1 MTAFQSYDLA
11 KMRADA
17 KLSQEEMATHLSIS
31 QSQVS
36 RYEQDPDNT
45 PLGVVKAWVMYCG
58 DISTKQGLEYGAPY
72 RDIAT
77 QIKLMSDYA
86 ETAPAPLNEALFKE
100 APTAANFV
108 REVRNLGRKPR
119 VAACGRFDQ
128 GKSRLANTL
137 MGSDALPTSYQ
148 PATAIISL
156 VRHVSDRPSWIKE
169 DVWIMRKGF
178 DLNQANDEQH
188 CNEYKIVAGS
198 FDTLK
203 KYGTHNDNQ
212 SVDAHQCFAA
222 LVYVD
227 SPFLLGCDFLD
238 LPGYGHS
245 HDDHTKAEL
254 AHSLADVLIYA
265 SAAQGFMD
273 QQDLQFANALLKQL
287 PTIEAKDDTLPVLR
301 NVYFVATM
309 ARQDQTD
316 LGDIITKASSR
327 AYTHLLEGLQARSEL
342 IGRSISLTEFRA
354 RFFTYLVD
362 DPSRRKMFEDDLAN
376 LLSRVWP
383 VQVRGHLDGRVVEL
397 KNFTKAYCDAWMPRL
412 IEALDNRD
420 RAQGSLEILE
430 RAEPLRH
437 RRVGSKTE
445 RILNTIAANKLAS
458 SEYINSD
465 LSKLV
470 MPDYVEKLIRERYE
484 DKKNAQQLAGSYLVD
499 HIQNKL
505 SSFLAERAQEL
516 VPDINDILADYQGT
530 GTSAGGVELGAM
542 SMPFNVKGVFLG
554 ALAATGTAAGAMAI
568 WAAATAA
575 SVEIGSVILVPGV
588 ASYLAAI
595 GVSVGAGGVV
605 STGTLIA
612 ALGGPIALLIS
623 LGLCLALAAY
633 ALFGASWQSRL
644 AKKICEVLKE
654 QHFLETLTKHSEEYW
669 DDTRHSFQKGMAAT
683 EAAYQDNLGNFRK
696 LVNATSRE
704 EMTAMISKVEAT
716 RDFFGGIPWRPAN

>member
-1 MTAFQSYDLA
+1 MTAFEAYDLA

-17 KLSQEEMATHLSIS
+17 KISQEEMAIHLGIS

-45 PLGVVKAWVMYCG
+45 PLGVVKAWVKYCG

-86 ETAPAPLNEALFKE
+86 ETAPAPLDGALFKG
-100 APTAANFV
+100 APTAASFL

-119 VAACGRFDQ
+119 VAVCGRFDQ

-137 MGSDALPTSYQ
+137 MGSDALPTAYQ

-156 VRHVSDRPSWIKE
+156 VRHVSDRPSWIRE
-169 DVWIMRKGF
+169 DVWIMRRGF

-188 CNEYKIVAGS
+188 CNDYRIVAGS

-212 SVDAHQCFAA
+212 PADADQCFAA

-227 SPFLLGCDFLD
+227 SPFLLGCDLLD

-287 PTIEAKDDTLPVLR
+287 PTIEAKDDTLQVLR

-309 ARQDQTD
+309 ARQDHSD
-316 LGDIITKASSR
+316 LIDIITKASSR
-327 AYTHLLEGLQARSEL
+327 AYMHLLEGLQARGEQ
-342 IGRSISLTEFRA
+342 IGRPISLTDFRA

-362 DPSRRKMFEDDLAN
+362 DPTRRKAFETDLAE
-376 LLSRVWP
+376 LLSTVCP
-383 VQVRGHLDGRVVEL
+383 VQVRGRLDKLVIEL
-397 KNFTKAYCDAWMPRL
+397 KKSTKAYCDGWTARL
-412 IEALDNRD
+412 IEALDNQD
-420 RAQGSLEILE
+420 RAKNSLEMLE
-430 RAEPLRH
+430 RAEPLRQ
-437 RRVGSKTE
+437 RRVDGKTE
-445 RILNTIAANKLAS
+445 RILSAIAASKSAS
-458 SEYINSD
+458 TAFIKTD
-465 LSKLV
+465 LSKMLT
-470 MPDYVEKLIRERYE
+470 PEYAEKRIRERYE
-484 DKKNAQQLAGSYLVD
+484 DKKEAQQLAGSYLTD

-505 SSFLAERAQEL
+505 SSFLAKQANEL
-516 VPDINDILADYQGT
+516 VPEINDILADYQASGAT
-530 GTSAGGVELGAM
+530 AGGIDIGSLSV
-542 SMPFNVKGVFLG
+542 PFNAQGVFLG
-554 ALAATGTAAGAMAI
+554 ALAAAGTTGALAA
-568 WAAATAA
+568 WAAVATA
-575 SVEIGSVILVPGV
+575 GSNLG
-588 ASYLAAI
+588 AYLLI
-595 GVSVGAGGVV
+595 PGVV
-605 STGTLIA
+605 SFLSGLGISVGGTASAVGLVAAVGGPVTIMVGLAAMA
-612 ALGGPIALLIS
+612 ALAVF
-623 LGLCLALAAY
+623 
-633 ALFGASWQSRL
+633 ALFGSSWQSRL
-644 AKKICEVLKE
+644 AKKICETLKDKK
-654 QHFLETLTKHSEEYW
+654 FLEVLATHSEKYW
-669 DDTRHSFQKGMAAT
+669 DDTRRSFQKGMAAT
-683 EAAYQDNLGNFRK
+683 EAAFQENLTNLRE
-696 LVNATSRE
+696 LVKATSPE

-716 RDFFGGIPWRPAN
+716 RDFFGGIPWRLGS

>member
-1 MTAFQSYDLA
+1 MTAFQTYDLA

-17 KLSQEEMATHLSIS
+17 KISQEEMATYLGIS

-45 PLGVVKAWVMYCG
+45 PLGVVKAWVKYCG

-72 RDIAT
+72 RGIAT

-86 ETAPAPLNEALFKE
+86 ETAPAPLDDALFKG
-100 APTAANFV
+100 APTAASFV

-137 MGSDALPTSYQ
+137 MGSDALPTAYQ

-188 CNEYKIVAGS
+188 CNDYKIVAGS

-212 SVDAHQCFAA
+212 PADADQCFAA

-227 SPFLLGCDFLD
+227 SPFLFGCDLLD

-287 PTIEAKDDTLPVLR
+287 PTLEAKDGTLPVLR

-309 ARQDQTD
+309 ARQDQAD
-316 LGDIITKASSR
+316 LEDIITKASSR
-327 AYTHLLEGLQARSEL
+327 AYTHLLEGLQARGEL
-342 IGRSISLTEFRA
+342 IGRPISLTDFRA

-362 DPSRRKMFEDDLAN
+362 DTSRRKAFEEDLAD
-376 LLSRVWP
+376 LLSKVCP
-383 VQVRGHLDGRVVEL
+383 VQVRGRLDGWVVEL
-397 KNFTKAYCDAWMPRL
+397 KNSTKAYCDGWTARL
-412 IEALDNRD
+412 VEALENRD
-420 RAQGSLEILE
+420 RAQGSLEMLE
-430 RAEPLRH
+430 RAEPLRQ
-437 RRVGSKTE
+437 RRIGSKTE
-445 RILNTIAANKLAS
+445 RILSTIAANKSAS
-458 SEYINSD
+458 TEHIKAD

-470 MPDYVEKLIRERYE
+470 TPDYVEKRIRERYE
-484 DKKNAQQLAGSYLVD
+484 DKKDAQQLAGSYLID

-505 SSFLAERAQEL
+505 NSFLAERAQEL
-516 VPDINDILADYQGT
+516 VPDINDILADYQAA
-530 GTSAGGVELGAM
+530 GTSAGGVELG
-542 SMPFNVKGVFLG
+542 SLSVPFNVKGVFLG
-554 ALAATGTAAGAMAI
+554 ALAATGTAGAMAA

-575 SVEIGSVILVPGV
+575 SAEVGSAMLLPGV
-588 ASYLAAI
+588 ASYLAGI
-595 GVSVGAGGVV
+595 GATAGGVV
-605 STGTLIA
+605 STGSLIA
-612 ALGGPIALLIS
+612 ALGGPITLVIGLGVLL
-623 LGLCLALAAY
+623 GLAAY
-633 ALFGASWQSRL
+633 ALFGSSWQSRL
-644 AKKICEVLKE
+644 AKKICEALKE
-654 QHFLETLTKHSEEYW
+654 QRFLETLATHSEKYW

-683 EAAYQDNLGNFRK
+683 EAAYQDNLGNLRK
-696 LVNATSRE
+696 LVNATGRE
-704 EMTAMISKVEAT
+704 EMTAMISKVEST
-716 RDFFGGIPWRPAN
+716 RDFFGGIPWRLGN

>member
-1 MTAFQSYDLA
+1 MTAFQTYDIA

-17 KLSQEEMATHLSIS
+17 KISQEEMATHLGIS

-45 PLGVVKAWVMYCG
+45 PLGVVKAWVRFCG
-58 DISTKQGLEYGAPY
+58 DISTKQGLEYGSPY
-72 RDIAT
+72 LEIAS

-86 ETAPAPLNEALFKE
+86 ETAPAPLDDALFKS
-100 APTAANFV
+100 APTAASFV

-137 MGSDALPTSYQ
+137 MGSDALPTAYQ

-156 VRHVSDRPSWIKE
+156 VRHISDRPSWIKE

-178 DLNQANDEQH
+178 DLNQASDEQH
-188 CNEYKIVAGS
+188 CNDYKIVAGS

-212 SVDAHQCFAA
+212 PADADQCFAA

-227 SPFLLGCDFLD
+227 SPFLLGCDLLD

-273 QQDLQFANALLKQL
+273 QQDLQFVNALLKQL

-301 NVYFVATM
+301 NVFFVATM
-309 ARQDQTD
+309 ARQDHAD
-316 LGDIITKASSR
+316 LEDIITKASSR
-327 AYTHLLEGLQARSEL
+327 AYTHLLEGLQARGEL
-342 IGRSISLTEFRA
+342 TGRPISLTDFRA

-362 DPSRRKMFEDDLAN
+362 DQSRRKAFEEDLAD
-376 LLSRVWP
+376 LLSKVCP
-383 VQVRGHLDGRVVEL
+383 VQVRGRLDGWVVEL
-397 KNFTKAYCDAWMPRL
+397 KNSTKAYCDGWTAHL
-412 IEALDNRD
+412 VAALENRD
-420 RAQGSLEILE
+420 RAQGSLEMLE
-430 RAEPLRH
+430 RAEAPRH
-437 RRVGSKTE
+437 RRIGSKTE
-445 RILNTIAANKLAS
+445 RILSAIAANKSAS
-458 SEYINSD
+458 TDYIKAD

-470 MPDYVEKLIRERYE
+470 TPDYVEKCIRERYE
-484 DKKNAQQLAGSYLVD
+484 DKKDAQQLAGSYLID

-505 SSFLAERAQEL
+505 NSFLAERAQEL
-516 VPDINDILADYQGT
+516 VPDINDILADYQAA
-530 GTSAGGVELGAM
+530 GTSGGSVELGAM
-542 SMPFNVKGVFLG
+542 SVSFNVKGVFLG
-554 ALAATGTAAGAMAI
+554 ALAATGTAGAMAA

-575 SVEIGSVILVPGV
+575 SAQVGSAILLPGV
-588 ASYLAAI
+588 ASYLAGI
-595 GVSVGAGGVV
+595 GVTAGGVV
-605 STGTLIA
+605 STGSLIA
-612 ALGGPIALLIS
+612 ALGGPVTLVIGLGVLL
-623 LGLCLALAAY
+623 GLAAY
-633 ALFGASWQSRL
+633 ALFGSSWQSRL
-644 AKKICEVLKE
+644 AKKICEALKE
-654 QHFLETLTKHSEEYW
+654 QHFLETLTKHSEKYW

-683 EAAYQDNLGNFRK
+683 EAAFQENLTTLRK

-716 RDFFGGIPWRPAN
+716 RDFFGGIPWRQGN